1 MTNEQHASTA
11 TLSTEIRIW
20 EVSDCEWFAGAGDG
34 AAILSAYMDHTG
46 LDEEEATSDGQY
58 PRLLTDSE
66 LDGMTYTY
74 TDGDELPTGEATF
87 REALA
92 RAIADGEATETPSLF
107 ATTEF

>member
-1 MTNEQHASTA
+1 MILEQHTTTA
-11 TLSTEIRIW
+11 APSTEIRTW
-20 EVSDCEWFAGAGDG
+20 EVSDCEWFAGACD
-34 AAILSAYMDHTG
+34 AAVILAAYMDHTG

-58 PRLLTDSE
+58 PRLLTNAE

-74 TDGDELPTGEATF
+74 ADGDEVPTGEATF

-92 RAIADGEATETPSLF
+92 RSIASGEATEKPSLF

>member
-1 MTNEQHASTA
+1 MSNEQQTTTGNSA
-11 TLSTEIRIW
+11 TEIRIW
-20 EVSDCEWFAGAGDG
+20 EVSDCEWLAGAGDA
-34 AAILSAYMDHTG
+34 AAILAAYMDHTG
-46 LDEEEATSDGQY
+46 LDEEDAASDGQY
-58 PRLLTDSE
+58 PRLLTDAE

-92 RAIADGEATETPSLF
+92 RAIANGEATEKPSMF